1 MLPTIKIENARGDV
15 LNLTSDTRYEVT
27 AAGTAPPVATINT
40 SKVSLND
47 GERFNSS
54 TRNTRNLVLTIHI
67 VKDVGRSRLELY
79 RYIVSGA
86 YIKVYYKTEN
96 LDVWIDGY
104 VESIECDEWTL
115 GQVMQVSILCPFP
128 FWQDMQ
134 ETYTDASNIH
144 SLLKFPWSAPA
155 AGVEL
160 SAVDTEAYTVITNKG
175 HVESGMRL
183 VIRATV
189 RTLQPKIHNLAT
201 GEWIGFTVDMAQ
213 GDILT
218 VDTTQGRKSVY
229 LESGGVVTNYI
240 NTIMVGSTW
249 LQLAP
254 GENEIS
260 YTVDEGNIHLGIY
273 HMNKYQGV

>member
-128 FWQDMQ
+128 FWQDMT
-134 ETYTDASNIH
+134 ETYTDASNIN
-144 SLLKFPWSAPA
+144 SLLQFPWSAPA

-160 SAVDTEAYTVITNKG
+160 SSVDTEAYTVITNKG

-189 RTLQPKIHNLAT
+189 RTLQPKIYNLAT

-218 VDTTQGRKSVY
+218 VNTTQGRKSVY